1 MYIMIKKYT
10 FKKGLLSIKFKRNLF
25 LISFN
30 LCFLVSF
37 SQILQSENFNN
48 LVLGNVGNSFSF
60 PGQAGFETIGTN
72 GFSSTTTNAGNSN
85 FQIVEDL
92 GGQSKSF
99 QLTSPNG
106 NGGNRLMWQGGLDAD
121 WNNRI
126 AGNDVVQFEFT
137 FNTGDA
143 TTSRSYFG
151 MQLYDQNLNFV
162 VGYAYSTETR
172 ELTGVAFLKNGM
184 GVPTNLSIQLE
195 RGGLILNQNTTY
207 TLRCSYN
214 SITGEVLWNPDFRTN
229 STGVAPVLWV
239 PNQIPYRLNFI
250 ATSQSVNFN
259 VSPPD
264 LGNSIATT
272 ILYNSFEI
280 KAIAASELLSNER
293 DVLKDNDITVFPNPA
308 KNLLNV
314 VSESQQ
320 IKSVEIIDL
329 NGRIIKTKKLNS
341 NNISIEIE
349 SIESG
354 VYILKVNNEAGNI
367 SKKFIKK

>member
-1 MYIMIKKYT
+1 MIKKYI
-10 FKKGLLSIKFKRNLF
+10 FKKRLLSIEFKRNLF

-30 LCFLVSF
+30 LCFLIGF
-37 SQILQSENFNN
+37 SQVLQSENFNN
-48 LVLGNVGNSFSF
+48 LVVGNIGNSFSF
-60 PGQAGFETIGTN
+60 PGQAGFETIATN
-72 GFSSTTTNAGNSN
+72 GFNSTTTNAANSN

-92 GGQSKSF
+92 LGRSKSF

-106 NGGNRLMWQGGLDAD
+106 NGGNRVMWQGGLDTD

-151 MQLYDQNLNFV
+151 MQLYDPNFNFV
-162 VGYAYSTETR
+162 LGYAYSTETR
-172 ELTGVAFLKNGM
+172 ELTGVAFLKNSM

-195 RGGLILNQNTTY
+195 RGGMILNQNTTY

-214 SITGEVLWNPDFRTN
+214 SITGEVLWNPDLRTN
-229 STGVAPVLWV
+229 SIGVAPLLWV
-239 PNQIPYRLNFI
+239 PNQILYRLSFI

-264 LGNSIATT
+264 LGNSIATS

-280 KAIAASELLSNER
+280 KAIADSELLSNER
-293 DVLKDNDITVFPNPA
+293 VVLKGNDITVFPNPA
-308 KNLLNV
+308 TNLLNV
-314 VSESQQ
+314 VSKSQQ
-320 IKSVEIIDL
+320 IVSVEIIDL
-329 NGRIIKTKKLNS
+329 NGRIIKTKKING
-341 NNISIEIE
+341 NNILIEIG

-354 VYILKVNNEAGNI
+354 VYILKVNNETGSI